1 MAESNRK
8 KREATER
15 AREEEDHYEN
25 IITLTNTSTSCDV
38 NSTETPLMPSNK
50 RCRVVTNH
58 KEDGRVQ
65 ELGNNDTS
73 LTGGSDIPLLN
84 YDIGEVVTQT
94 AKDIPLPND
103 SDEESTLS
111 NDPEVQVKPWEERSL
126 REILQSIGKGD
137 FPPPHITLAEHN
149 DIKHAK
155 REFNR
160 KIDEYINSMYY
171 CKKCHRRKPG
181 SKSNTGDQCKDCAK
195 DLKNQSCKL
204 SGSKKGI
211 RRFTLENE
219 MDPQTNVLT
228 VTDGLPPL
236 NQIEEMAIVRVH
248 PFFAVYYLP
257 NGTNAYKGGVINVML
272 NSQALDAQL
281 AASAT
286 LPLSIKK
293 LPALVLQKPDQ
304 NEPSG

>member
-1 MAESNRK
+1 MLPLKEQLAETNRK
-8 KREATER
+8 KQEATQR

-50 RCRVVTNH
+50 RCRVVTNR

-65 ELGNNDTS
+65 ELGNDDTS
-73 LTGGSDIPLLN
+73 LMGGSDIPLLN

-94 AKDIPLPND
+94 AEYIPMPND

-111 NDPEVQVKPWEERSL
+111 NDPEVQVKPWEERSW

-137 FPPPHITLAEHN
+137 FLPPHITLAEHN

-171 CKKCHRRKPG
+171 CKKYHCRKPG

-195 DLKNQSCKL
+195 
-204 SGSKKGI
+204 
-211 RRFTLENE
+211 
-219 MDPQTNVLT
+219 
-228 VTDGLPPL
+228 
-236 NQIEEMAIVRVH
+236 H

-293 LPALVLQKPDQ
+293 LPALVLRKPDQ
-304 NEPSG
+304 NEPSGYKLLKVQRDLMQ